1 MSGSGYTDNEFYN
14 DSAYTA
20 DISTKM
26 RVPDRLLAHNGHPP
40 GDEPTWGETNNV
52 FSVSSMQVPDRILI
66 AGGEQHIHGKS
77 TPRELQ
83 LENSVMPPTP
93 EHVRVQT
100 PPRSIR
106 MSDVFFPTVQDEPFC
121 PTPLDYRRSIK
132 LDDAPFPCASDTPE
146 QPAFSPPKY
155 YKSEKVNLKERTL
168 SFEPD
173 NSMNQANDSMNLSL
187 YDEVQR
193 MRTQIAKLNHR
204 LMSAELEN
212 QQQNQRWQM
221 CSILVSTY
229 FLAKILVWMN
239 RN

>member
-100 PPRSIR
+100 PP
-106 MSDVFFPTVQDEPFC
+106 
-121 PTPLDYRRSIK
+121 RSIK

>member
-1 MSGSGYTDNEFYN
+1 MDNEFYS

-20 DISTKM
+20 DISNKM
-26 RVPDRLLAHNGHPP
+26 RVPDRLMAHNGHHEE
-40 GDEPTWGETNNV
+40 DTRWKETNNV
-52 FSVSSMQVPDRILI
+52 FSASSMQVPDRILI

-93 EHVRVQT
+93 EHVRVHT
-100 PPRSIR
+100 PP
-106 MSDVFFPTVQDEPFC
+106 
-121 PTPLDYRRSIK
+121 RSIK
-132 LDDAPFPCASDTPE
+132 LDDAPFPCAGETPDR
-146 QPAFSPPKY
+146 PISPQKY
-155 YKSEKVNLKERTL
+155 FKTEKSNSKDRTL

-173 NSMNQANDSMNLSL
+173 NSMTQSTDSMSMSL

-204 LMSAELEN
+204 LMTVELEN
-212 QQQNQRWQM
+212 QQQNQRWQI

-229 FLAKILVWMN
+229 FVAKMLVWMN
-239 RN
+239 KN